1 MNKKVLTL
9 CAGLLLAGST
19 VAFAQTVVKG
29 DGTSV
34 TAATGFDW
42 KAATTSGAKFNQFTA
57 DESSFVGNPNFP
69 SVSPFQIKT
78 DNGAKPITDL
88 ENANTGNSEGKY
100 FQFVVSQAFIGTDG
114 HNMSATSLT
123 DGKEILTMVWVK
135 DGNDAGHYEL
145 EIENVDNANNT
156 PNRMILD
163 RTLWKV
169 TAKKLGSANTL
180 YYTFQNKAS
189 QAIMQLGIGNT
200 IGTANAEGTQE
211 VKLEIVNGQTEW
223 RWAAGEHASV
233 PSKIESAAGNVLQ
246 GEMSAQYS
254 EGFTI
259 HLARVSDGT
268 NVYLGAIKM
277 NSNTPFAGE
286 VRIGT
291 KYFTPITFEA
301 WEANPIIL
309 TAAQINAELGNEDQL
324 TEDKQTKG
332 SFQFE
337 FSNDVKGFENV
348 MKGIDFV
355 AEGADDGYQRLPG
368 DTPDGYVRFKQ
379 KNTNKYLRVDT
390 AYYDSNSNAQY
401 ALQMKVDQ
409 ILPPRG
415 AVAYDDANVAG
426 GLTVKSD
433 GSLSVN
439 NNTLYAS
446 GSTYSTPRVIAQLK
460 RQSNFRPIFYPSTQS
475 LRLQAEMIYRA
486 DKRINTPWWQQM
498 AQDAMTAIDSDQP
511 LATTLTPSNAYMR
524 IADYAK
530 DPDGTNPQTN
540 PSVVRGYYPSYV
552 MIGDAQGVRLIH
564 YKNAWKPFEAA
575 DAEAR
580 SGYSAHGAID
590 YVSSANKMLW
600 NAVGNVLQAK
610 PAAKV
615 ATANSEWS
623 TYRNSDA
630 NVWVVDPGYAGRVT
644 GNLETLSTTPNEVT
658 SATTN
663 NPLTFAPQ
671 YAMAYSNLVQITT
684 LASNQRALTADIHDA
699 NDSEFNGLNTYIS
712 LKTTKIESGLE
723 EVADIQEGFYYI
735 RNARTQN
742 SDLVKVDDYRYEDL
756 AATNA
761 TFAYWNAEDQ
771 KWDRGNAPASMDGAK
786 ETGNYL
792 NTTLGKNEGINEDY
806 HKTDRANIGNLVYSS
821 DKKVIPSAQ
830 WYIKGNGGY
839 YTIINRESGREW
851 GTSYWWKVEGQDGVY
866 ANLSTYT
873 DASGNH
879 QYRDTIRIEAIP
891 SNELIDEH
899 LGYLYM
905 GIEEAKADTSM
916 YNVGM
921 SMAGATFSLV
931 EGEDGNLIISQ
942 AEGAKG
948 NYKLERVLISDKDK
962 YSQAVKDTTDF
973 YYGYVPTVNGEEVEN
988 QKLVR
993 AMYYIYEDD
1002 VNANTGEE
1010 STGIMTRKYITLDGG
1025 NYKLTPVKVKAY
1037 KSSTANAEVD
1047 ESANPNSPKTRR
1059 AFYIKQMSSEDPTQ
1073 FVLVDPEVV
1082 SQMHNGTSTKTAYG
1096 AHLFVNQI
1104 SAEVEPNSLISDGT
1118 NNAYASGIFSVT
1130 SGRAYNYVDIR
1141 PAGVDRDTVEFYA
1154 TKTDGQYL
1162 LSENNNVTGAHV
1174 GLLESLDQR
1183 LNKNNALFLDT
1194 ANVQNPEFPRFYLG
1208 LRSKDSCEVSN
1219 LTDPDHNKHLFTD
1232 ADYLVN
1238 MVDSAANNSAYVY
1251 KNQAFN
1257 ETESYRLGFVR
1268 ARHYADG
1275 SLKFLESGNTYSALG
1290 KNDLNKASF
1299 AFRYANADRN
1309 PNEFYIE
1316 TMYNDTKKG
1325 WLATVNHVLVVTDN
1339 IQQAEVFSVNTEVAD
1354 APTANE
1360 TIAAEGAV
1368 SVVAT
1373 DGAVVIKGAEGKNV
1387 VIATIL
1393 GKVVANETI
1402 NSDNETIAVPAGIAV
1417 VSVDGESFKVVVK

>member
-9 CAGLLLAGST
+9 CAGLLLAGSS
-19 VAFAQTVVKG
+19 VAFAAVSNNYVVGTTVKNAVSG
-29 DGTSV
+29 YTFVGMADG
-34 TAATGFDW
+34 
-42 KAATTSGAKFNQFTA
+42 FNQFTA
-57 DESSFVGNPNFP
+57 DQSSWASNDNFP
-69 SVSPFQIKT
+69 HVSPFPILEKY
-78 DNGAKPITDL
+78 GAKPIAQL
-88 ENANTGNSEGKY
+88 ENANTEQSEGKY
-100 FQFVVSQAFIGTDG
+100 FQFVVGS
-114 HNMSATSLT
+114 SATI
-123 DGKEILTMVWVK
+123 DGKKDKLGDGTEVLTMVWVA
-135 DGNDAGHYEL
+135 DAAENGGGHYEL
-145 EIENVDNANNT
+145 EIENVSNANAGVDGVNKGI
-156 PNRMILD
+156 ILD

-169 TAKKLGSANTL
+169 TAYKDGTTTL
-180 YYTFQNKAS
+180 KYTLQNKAS
-189 QAIMQLGIGNT
+189 QAIIQLDINDVK
-200 IGTANAEGTQE
+200 ADVNADVQE
-211 VKLEIVNGQTEW
+211 VNLKIANGETKW
-223 RWAAGEHASV
+223 RWAAGETASLGSSV
-233 PSKIESAAGNVLQ
+233 GQTRANNGSKVLQ
-246 GEMSAQYS
+246 GQMSSQFNNGY
-254 EGFTI
+254 TI
-259 HLARVSDGT
+259 HLAKKVSGT
-268 NVYLGAIKM
+268 SGSEKVELTAIKM
-277 NSNTPFAGE
+277 NSNTPFVDRGDA
-286 VRIGT
+286 VTGT
-291 KYFTPITFEA
+291 DGAKYYPITFES

-337 FSNDVKGFENV
+337 FSNDVMGFENV

-415 AVAYDDANVAG
+415 AVAYDDATVTG

-433 GSLSVN
+433 GSLSVSD
-439 NNTLYAS
+439 NTLYAEDS
-446 GSTYSTPRVIAQLK
+446 PYATPRVIAQLK

-486 DKRINTPWWQQM
+486 DKTINTPWWQQM
-498 AQDAMTAIDSDQP
+498 AEDAANEDDSDDKSFGAY
-511 LATTLTPSNAYMR
+511 ATDAYMY
-524 IADYAK
+524 IAEYAA
-530 DPDGTNPQTN
+530 DPARTNPQAN

-552 MIGDAQGVRLIH
+552 MVNGKQGVRLIQYAH
-564 YKNAWKPFEAA
+564 VWTPFEAA
-575 DAEAR
+575 DAAAR
-580 SGYSAHGAID
+580 SGYSAHGEKD
-590 YVSSANKMLW
+590 YTRGTNYMLW
-600 NAVGNVLQAK
+600 NAVGNVLQSTSTAK
-610 PAAKV
+610 EYDATTQKWDAIVASTKV
-615 ATANSEWS
+615 P
-623 TYRNSDA
+623 
-630 NVWVVDPGYAGRVT
+630 NVWVYDPAAT
-644 GNLETLSTTPNEVT
+644 SKSSSDLEKINDSDPNAASNPA
-658 SATTN
+658 SASK
-663 NPLTFAPQ
+663 LKLIFAPE

-723 EVADIQEGFYYI
+723 EIADIQEGFYYI
-735 RNARTQN
+735 RNAKQQN

-771 KWDRGNAPASMDGAK
+771 KWDRGVSEGADAI
-786 ETGNYL
+786 NSAL
-792 NTTLGKNEGINEDY
+792 DDSNPGISHDAD
-806 HKTDRANIGNLVYSS
+806 KANVGNLVYSS

-830 WYIKGNGGY
+830 WYIKGNG
-839 YTIINRESGREW
+839 EW

-891 SNELIDEH
+891 SAELTNEH

-921 SMAGATFSLV
+921 TMAGATFSLV

-973 YYGYVPTVNGEEVEN
+973 YYGYVPTVNGEEVED

-1047 ESANPNSPKTRR
+1047 ESANPNDPKTRR

-1082 SQMHNGTSTKTAYG
+1082 SQMHNGTATKTAYG

-1275 SLKFLESGNTYSALG
+1275 SLKFLESGKTYSALG

-1373 DGAVVIKGAEGKNV
+1373 DGAVIVKGAEGKNV